1 MNKHLQDTKWAE
13 NVILVDADYADKVA
27 FNLITNFE
35 RMLERRIPSA
45 DFTQWMECVAI
56 DGGMQPLNLGEGKG
70 DTQQTQVIL
79 THGKGKMRM
88 DYFVP
93 ADFETELNGKAF
105 NGRMGEFLI
114 GCYPVEVIA
123 DGERLLTEILS
134 IVVAREEV
142 KRVMVIANTEDADIY
157 NKVREALKLADSK
170 RQVVTVFS
178 MDPSGASLGRKA
190 NFGVEILGYSLMA
203 ALGIRGEEISERLG
217 ARG

>member
-1 MNKHLQDTKWAE
+1 MNDHLQETKWAE

-35 RMLERRIPSA
+35 RMLERRIPAA
-45 DFTQWMECVAI
+45 DFAQWMECVAI
-56 DGGMQPLNLGEGKG
+56 DGGLTPLNDEVTDKT
-70 DTQQTQVIL
+70 TQQTQVIL
-79 THGKGKMRM
+79 THGKGKTRM
-88 DYFVP
+88 DNFVP

-114 GCYPVEVIA
+114 GCYPVEQIA

-134 IVVAREEV
+134 IVTTREEV
-142 KRVMVIANTEDADIY
+142 KRVMVIANTEDASIY
-157 NKVREALKLADSK
+157 NKVREALKLADGK

-178 MDPSGASLGRKA
+178 MVPSGASLGRRA

-203 ALGIRGEEISERLG
+203 ALGIKGEEISEKLKG
-217 ARG
+217 